1 MLNIQEV
8 TIKMTN
14 HSHSHTHVHSHVHTN
29 NKKILAISFII
40 IGLFMIIEIIG
51 GFIANSLALLSDG
64 LHMFSDTV
72 SLGVALVAFIYAEK
86 NATTTKTFGYKR
98 FEVLAALF
106 NGITLFVISIII
118 IVEAVKRFFAPPEVQ
133 STEMF
138 IISIIGLI
146 VNIIVAIIMF
156 RGGDTSHNL
165 NMRGAFIHVLGDL
178 LGSLGAIIAALLI
191 WAFNFTV
198 ADPIASILVS
208 LLILKSAYG
217 ITFSSLNILM
227 EGTPSDVDLDEVILA
242 ITSHKDIQN
251 VHDYHVWTIS
261 NDMNALSCH
270 AVVSESLT
278 VEKCEQILEE
288 IEHDLSHLNIQHMTI
303 QLETP
308 KHKHDD
314 SILCSGL
321 HHELEHHHSHE
332 H

>member
-1 MLNIQEV
+1 
-8 TIKMTN
+8 MTN
-14 HSHSHTHVHSHVHTN
+14 HSHTHSHNHSHVHTN

-40 IGLFMIIEIIG
+40 IGLFMVIEIVG

-86 NATTTKTFGYKR
+86 NATSSKTFGYKR

-106 NGITLFVISIII
+106 NGVTLFVISIVI
-118 IVEAVKRFFAPPEVQ
+118 IVEAIKRFFAPPEVQ

-138 IISIIGLI
+138 IISLIGLI
-146 VNIIVAIIMF
+146 VNIVVALIMF
-156 RGGDTSHNL
+156 KGGDTNHNL

-178 LGSLGAIIAALLI
+178 LGSVGA
-191 WAFNFTV
+191 
-198 ADPIASILVS
+198 IASIVVS

-217 ITFSSLNILM
+217 ITKSSINILM
-227 EGTPSDVDLDEVILA
+227 EGTPSDIDLEQVIYT
-242 ITSHKDIQN
+242 IMGHEEIQN

-270 AVVSESLT
+270 AVVDKSLT
-278 VEKCEQILEE
+278 IEACEQLLKQ
-288 IEHDLSHLNIQHMTI
+288 IEHELAHLNIQHMTI

-308 KHKHDD
+308 KHQHDE
-314 SILCSGL
+314 SILCSGFM
-321 HHELEHHHSHE
+321 HQHSH
-332 H
+332 